1 MREKLAK
8 TRLEDSS
15 LEVKK
20 SPVASESRG
29 NKFVIPPYLQK
40 TKQKLGRN
48 HSRSSLGLG
57 NQEYSDEVD
66 RQQMQE
72 ANSMISRKIRLD
84 ESAFDQR
91 RGGSVVEDHKTI
103 DTTKTPYKPLF
114 KPASNVKDNVSTVS
128 AQTKEKERTPV
139 KLPSINAP
147 RQNSVQPKTVKPTKV
162 PQQLPKQPLPKTQS

>member
-20 SPVASESRG
+20 SPIAADSRG

-57 NQEYSDEVD
+57 QQEYSEEVD
-66 RQQMQE
+66 RMEMLE
-72 ANSMISRKIRLD
+72 ANLKISRKIRLD
-84 ESAFDQR
+84 ETAFD
-91 RGGSVVEDHKTI
+91 
-103 DTTKTPYKPLF
+103 
-114 KPASNVKDNVSTVS
+114 
-128 AQTKEKERTPV
+128 
-139 KLPSINAP
+139 
-147 RQNSVQPKTVKPTKV
+147 
-162 PQQLPKQPLPKTQS
+162 